1 MASGEVTTTSR
12 TRRARRAGLGVAIA
26 LAGAGAVLAPAGAT
40 TPTASA
46 LLASALHDAT
56 SAHWVH
62 ERTIMLIKG
71 SVVSMGVNVI
81 GATGGEQKVITANGG
96 SARLIAL
103 DRNRRMFINAN
114 EPALTSM
121 FGITS
126 ARAASAANH
135 WLVLT
140 PSDPNYASVDSAT
153 TLKSDFAQ
161 ISFIGGPVLKGVT
174 TLAGHKVYELFGAVP
189 PSNGVP
195 EGSGMLYVS
204 ATGKPLP
211 FAYHVVAGSF
221 ALAVSWTG
229 WGHGVA
235 LRAPKGA
242 VAFPTK

>member
-1 MASGEVTTTSR
+1 MASDEFAGMKMA
-12 TRRARRAGLGVAIA
+12 RRARRGALVAVLA
-26 LAGAGAVLAPAGAT
+26 LAGAGAAIAPANAS
-40 TPTASA
+40 PSASA
-46 LLASALHDAT
+46 LLTSALRDAT

-81 GATGGEQKVITANGG
+81 GATGGEQKMITANGG

-121 FGITS
+121 FGISST
-126 ARAASAANH
+126 RAAAAANH

-153 TLKSDFAQ
+153 TLRTDFAQ
-161 ISFIGGPVLKGVT
+161 ISFIGGPVLRGET

-189 PSNGVP
+189 PSSGVP
-195 EGSGMLYVS
+195 EGSGTLYVT
-204 ATGKPLP
+204 ATARPMP

-221 ALAVSWTG
+221 ALTVSWTG
-229 WGHGVA
+229 WGRGVA
-235 LRAPKGA
+235 LRAPSGA
-242 VAFPTK
+242 VAFPS

>member
-1 MASGEVTTTSR
+1 MASDVTTTIKGSS
-12 TRRARRAGLGVAIA
+12 RARLVALASALA
-26 LAGAGAVLAPAGAT
+26 LAGTGAAIAPAGAA
-40 TPTASA
+40 PSAPA
-46 LLASALHDAT
+46 LLASALHDAA

-81 GATGGEQKVITANGG
+81 GATGGEQKVITASGG

-121 FGITS
+121 FGIS
-126 ARAASAANH
+126 SSKAAAAANH

-153 TLKSDFAQ
+153 TLKTDFAQ
-161 ISFIGGPVLKGVT
+161 ISFIGGPVLRGVT
-174 TLAGHKVYELFGAVP
+174 TLAGHRVYELFGAVTA
-189 PSNGVP
+189 SNGVP
-195 EGSGMLYVS
+195 EGSGTLYVT
-204 ATGKPLP
+204 ATAKPMP

-221 ALAVSWTG
+221 ALTVSWTG
-229 WGHGVA
+229 WGKGVA
-235 LRAPKGA
+235 LRAPAGA
-242 VAFPTK
+242 VAFPSK